1 MTKEDIASVLEKIA
15 TLLELK
21 DENPFKIRAYTNAA
35 RAIETFGANVSSFQD
50 EEAVAKIPG
59 IGKSIALKV
68 KELAETGSLKYFQEL
83 SAEFAPGILELFSLP
98 GLGAKKI
105 KALHDKLGIS
115 SIKQLQRACEQGRIA
130 ELPGFGE
137 TTQQKLCDAIAR
149 RAAHVGSFQFGQV
162 AAEAEALRADLAAH
176 EAALRVDVA
185 GSYRRRKEIVHDLD
199 LLVATKEPEA
209 ITKFFVSHPL
219 VESIIAQGP
228 TKSSVRLRS
237 GVQCDLRVVTTA
249 EYPFALAYFT
259 GNKEHNIEMRSRAL
273 QRGWTLNEYR
283 LAPLPVEGRG
293 GSPEP
298 PALQKEAGRLRSIA
312 PGKGPTARK
321 KMPVKKIPKVHNE
334 ADLYRAVHLDFI
346 PPELRENCGEFE
358 AAEQHLLP
366 KLIEKEN
373 LRGTFH
379 CHTVASDGHNT
390 LEEMAE
396 AAQELGLE
404 YLGIADHSRSSVQGH
419 GIDAEKLLEQVT
431 AIRKLNKRFDGF
443 RLFAGVECDILRD
456 GALDFPDEV
465 LSQLDYVVASVHSVF
480 NLSESEMTQRVI
492 RALENPF
499 VTMLAHPTGRL
510 LLKRD
515 PYQINIPA
523 VLDAAAGTG
532 TWIELN
538 AAPKRLD
545 LDWRW
550 WPLAKQKGVKCVIN
564 PDAHRAER
572 LQDLWFGIGIAR
584 KGWLTKGDVVNCLP
598 LAKIERAQQAKQKR
612 LKS

>member
-21 DENPFKIRAYTNAA
+21 SENPFKVRAYTNAA

-59 IGKSIALKV
+59 IGKSIALKI
-68 KELAETGSLKYFQEL
+68 KELSETGSLKYFQEL
-83 SAEFAPGILELFSLP
+83 TAEFPPGVLELFSLP

-105 KALHDKLGIS
+105 KALHDKLGIN
-115 SIKQLQRACEQGRIA
+115 SIEQLQKACEDGRVA
-130 ELPGFGE
+130 ELAGFGK
-137 TTQQKLCDAIAR
+137 TTQQKLCDAVAR
-149 RAAHVGSFQFGQV
+149 RAAHAGSFQFGQV
-162 AAEAEALRADLAAH
+162 AAEAESMGADLAAH
-176 EAALRVDVA
+176 ESALQVDVA

-199 LLVATKEPEA
+199 LLVATNEPVA
-209 ITKFFVSHPL
+209 MAKFFVSHPL

-237 GVQCDLRVVTTA
+237 GVQCDLRVVTRA

-283 LAPLPVEGRG
+283 LAAVPVD
-293 GSPEP
+293 PK
-298 PALQKEAGRLRSIA
+298 A
-312 PGKGPTARK
+312 K
-321 KMPVKKIPKVHNE
+321 KKRPVKKIPQVRDE
-334 ADLYRAVHLDFI
+334 ADLYGAVDLDFI

-358 AAEQHLLP
+358 AAEQHSLP

-379 CHTVASDGHNT
+379 CHTIASDGHNS

-419 GIDAEKLLEQVT
+419 GIDAEKLLEQIT
-431 AIRKLNKRFDGF
+431 AIRKLNKKFDGF
-443 RLFAGVECDILRD
+443 RLFAGIECDILRD
-456 GALDFPDEV
+456 GSLDFPDEI

-492 RALENPF
+492 RALENRF
-499 VTMLAHPTGRL
+499 VTILAHPTGRL
-510 LLKRD
+510 LLKRH
-515 PYQINIPA
+515 PYEIDIPA
-523 VLDAAAGTG
+523 VLDAAACTG

-564 PDAHRAER
+564 SDAHRTER

-584 KGWLTKGDVVNCLP
+584 KGWLTKNDVVNCLP
-598 LAKIERAQQAKQKR
+598 LGRIEQALQAKRKI
-612 LKS
+612 LDVKF